1 MQYILDKGEF
11 EVLTSRES
19 HAETDI
25 RKKEAAI
32 AFRLIVDEIGCWK
45 EKRTYGYCDDCPL
58 LDLETICTH
67 YRDVSQ

>member
-1 MQYILDKGEF
+1 MQYILNE
-11 EVLTSRES
+11 EEMEALSSRETK
-19 HAETDI
+19 EDTEN
-25 RKKEAAI
+25 RKKESAI

-45 EKRTYGYCDDCPL
+45 EKRVYGYCDDCPL